1 MKQQKYALLYCRYDA
16 GKETRN
22 WKELLDNNRD
32 ALIEIDVEVAIAAFN
47 DGRSDS
53 QSIVYY
59 GSPLAQ
65 ELADFPA
72 HREVY
77 AKAIAAAA
85 RRSTKEKPKDDL
97 PEGYAILTLSPQR
110 IQGTKTGLI
119 ALLNA
124 IATALGEGHSQEE
137 VIDPYTANA
146 HWLDIELCHSL
157 DEFADAENGQ
167 PSNTPSAPT

>member
-1 MKQQKYALLYCRYDA
+1 MQEQKYALLYCNYDSEK
-16 GKETRN
+16 GNRN
-22 WKELLDNNRD
+22 WKQLLNDDRD
-32 ALIEIDVEVAIAAFN
+32 ILIEIDLEVALAALA
-47 DGRSDS
+47 DGRNDAGT
-53 QSIVYY
+53 IIYY

-65 ELADFPA
+65 TLEDYPA

-85 RRSTKEKPKDDL
+85 RRLTKEKPKDDL

-146 HWLDIELCHSL
+146 HWLDIKLCHRL
-157 DEFADAENGQ
+157 DDFADAENGQ
-167 PSNTPSAPT
+167 PSDTASAPT